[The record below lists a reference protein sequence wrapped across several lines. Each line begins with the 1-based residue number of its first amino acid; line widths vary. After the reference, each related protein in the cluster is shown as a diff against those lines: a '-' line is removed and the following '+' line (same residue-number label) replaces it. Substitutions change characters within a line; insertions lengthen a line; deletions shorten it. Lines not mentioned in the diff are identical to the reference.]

1 MYDWGQSAFTTTII
15 SAVFPIFF
23 ISVASSGLPK
33 EQASFHFALTTTIA
47 LSVVAFCSP
56 LLGAIAD
63 RRPIKKTLLGAFT
76 AVGVI
81 ATLLMVFIGEGQWQL
96 AAVLFAIA
104 NIGAAGSLIFY
115 DSLLPHLAKNDELDR
130 LSTAG
135 YALGYVGG
143 GILLAINI
151 AGILNY
157 EALGFAT
164 KSDAT
169 RASFA
174 TAAIWWAVFSV
185 SLLRTVPEPAVNPE
199 INRQRFAIA
208 AQLRQTFAELRS
220 YRHALLFLFAFLIYN
235 DGIGTIIRLATAY
248 GTELGLPSSALI
260 GAVLLVQFVGIPFTF
275 LFGAIA
281 GKIGAKSSIY
291 VALAAYA
298 GICVLGYYMT
308 SVTHFYVI
316 AALVGVVQ
324 GGCQALS
331 RSLFAGMI
339 PKHKSSEFFGLFSV
353 FNKFAGIIGPGLFSL
368 IIYTTGSS
376 RLGILAII
384 AFFVL
389 GGLLLGFVDVDA
401 GRQQARE
408 AEDS

>member
-15 SAVFPIFF
+15 SAIFPIFF
-23 ISVASSGLPK
+23 ISVASAGLPK
-33 EQASFHFALTTTIA
+33 EQASLHYALTTTIA
-47 LSVVAFCSP
+47 LSLIAFSSP
-56 LLGAIAD
+56 ILGALAD
-63 RRPIKKTLLGAFT
+63 RRPIKKALLGAFT

-115 DSLLPHLAKNDELDR
+115 DSLLPHLAEHDELDR

-135 YALGYVGG
+135 YALGYVG

-174 TAAIWWAVFSV
+174 SAAIWWAVFSI
-185 SLLRTVPEPAVNPE
+185 SLWRTVPEPAVTPHSSG
-199 INRQRFAIA
+199 QRFAVL

-220 YRHALLFLFAFLIYN
+220 YRQALLFLFAFLIYN

-260 GAVLLVQFVGIPFTF
+260 GAILLVQFVGIPFTF

-353 FNKFAGIIGPGLFSL
+353 FNKFAGIVGPGLFSV

-389 GGLLLGFVDVDA
+389 GGVLLGFVDVEA
-401 GRQQARE
+401 GRKQARE
-408 AEDS
+408 AERP